1 MRKRIWELDAL
12 RGLCI
17 LGMVLVH
24 LVYDIRDLLDSSVC
38 LLDGRSPL
46 DLAPFSAAKKPL
58 VHFIHGTVLEK
69 LLRDHGVLQEE

>member
-24 LVYDIRDLLDSSVC
+24 LVYDIRDLY
-38 LLDGRSPL
+38 G
-46 DLAPFSAAKKPL
+46 LADFAYPAVFNF
-58 VHFIHGTVLEK
+58 VMHWG
-69 LLRDHGVLQEE
+69 

>member
-24 LVYDIRDLLDSSVC
+24 LVYDCTDWRILPTRRC
-38 LLDGRSPL
+38 LPL
-46 DLAPFSAAKKPL
+46 
-58 VHFIHGTVLEK
+58 
-69 LLRDHGVLQEE
+69 